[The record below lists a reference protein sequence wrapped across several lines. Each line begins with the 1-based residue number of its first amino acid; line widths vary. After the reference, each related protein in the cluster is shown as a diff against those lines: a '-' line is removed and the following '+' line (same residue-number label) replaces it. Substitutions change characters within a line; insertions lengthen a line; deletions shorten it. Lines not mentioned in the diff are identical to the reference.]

1 MAPSTVFIA
10 GLRAALLHLV
20 LDLDSG
26 LGRVF
31 HLIVLDCLTF
41 VERLGHWF
49 ASFHACQFGG
59 AIGGLAWSYGRVLV
73 AERLA
78 LDISHLNEE
87 LFVFLL
93 KSVNNII
100 CIQWEIS
107 DSSHFR
113 TD

>member
-26 LGRVF
+26 LGRMF

-41 VERLGHWF
+41 VKRLGHWF
-49 ASFHACQFGG
+49 TSFDACKFRGV
-59 AIGGLAWSYGRVLV
+59 IGGRAWPYCRVLV

-78 LDISHLNEE
+78 LDISHLYSSMN
-87 LFVFLL
+87 FLL
-93 KSVNNII
+93 LNIPLI
-100 CIQWEIS
+100 A
-107 DSSHFR
+107 R
-113 TD
+113 K